1 MNTQTEIYHNTTG
14 LTGKQLTER
23 RLRAGSQNDKIY
35 RFFRIHSCS
44 VFTTWDIVDNFP
56 EISITLSEI
65 DDEKKEIL
73 QNIKQRQDPLKSE
86 KKILLSNIKHK
97 AEEVKEECYKFIDQE
112 NNEVGFYNSEGDLIE
127 QRPAY
132 PDERQGII
140 FQINRT
146 GTDN

>member
-1 MNTQTEIYHNTTG
+1 ME
-14 LTGKQLTER
+14 KQLGKEYPVDR
-23 RLRAGSQNDKIY
+23 RVQFLKDNCDKVEKKTY
-35 RFFRIHSCS
+35 MRRFSHDEMRQKKDQLAE
-44 VFTTWDIVDNFP
+44 T
-56 EISITLSEI
+56 SITLSEI

-73 QNIKQRQDPLKSE
+73 QDIKQRQDPLKTE

-132 PDERQGII
+132 PDERQGTI

>member
-1 MNTQTEIYHNTTG
+1 MD
-14 LTGKQLTER
+14 KQLGKEYPQDARIQFLKDNADKVEKKTYMR
-23 RLRAGSQNDKIY
+23 RFTPDELRQKKDQLAE
-35 RFFRIHSCS
+35 
-44 VFTTWDIVDNFP
+44 T
-56 EISITLSEI
+56 SIALSEI
-65 DDEKKEIL
+65 DDEKKTVL
-73 QNIKQRQDPLKSE
+73 QEIKQREEPLKSE

-132 PDERQGII
+132 PDERQGTI
-140 FQINRT
+140 FQISRT